1 MKPEKDLSQYDIL
14 AVDDVSL
21 NLILLEK
28 MLSRFNIQ
36 VRKASNGL
44 EAMREI
50 IAKKPDLVIL
60 DLIMPFMDGF
70 EVLQK
75 VRETPDL
82 EDVRIIVLSAL
93 NKNEDIVRAYDCGAN
108 DFITKPIFFEK
119 LINSVNNNLLKY
131 LHLRSGKCNARP
143 LSFL

>member
-36 VRKASNGL
+36 IRKASNGL

-75 VRETPDL
+75 VRETSGL
-82 EDVRIIVLSAL
+82 EDLRIIVLSAL

-108 DFITKPIFFEK
+108 DFITKPIIFEK
-119 LINSVNNNLLKY
+119 LINSVNNQLK
-131 LHLRSGKCNARP
+131 LVK
-143 LSFL
+143 

>member
-14 AVDDVSL
+14 AVDDVPL

-36 VRKASNGL
+36 IRKASNGL

-75 VRETPDL
+75 VRETPGL
-82 EDVRIIVLSAL
+82 ENLRIIVLSAL

-108 DFITKPIFFEK
+108 DFITKPIIFEK
-119 LINSVNNNLLKY
+119 LINSVNNQLK
-131 LHLRSGKCNARP
+131 LV
-143 LSFL
+143 

>member
-75 VRETPDL
+75 VRETPEL
-82 EDVRIIVLSAL
+82 EDTRIIVLSAL

-108 DFITKPIFFEK
+108 DFITKPIIFEK
-119 LINSVNNNLLKY
+119 LINSVNNQLKQV
-131 LHLRSGKCNARP
+131 R
-143 LSFL
+143 

>member
-36 VRKASNGL
+36 IRKASNGL

-119 LINSVNNNLLKY
+119 LINSVNNQLK
-131 LHLRSGKCNARP
+131 LIK
-143 LSFL
+143 

>member
-14 AVDDVSL
+14 AVDDVPL

-36 VRKASNGL
+36 TRKASNGL

-60 DLIMPFMDGF
+60 DLIMPLMDGF
-70 EVLQK
+70 EVLQH

-82 EDVRIIVLSAL
+82 KDIKIIVLSAL
-93 NKNEDIVRAYDCGAN
+93 NKNEDIVRAYNCGAN
-108 DFITKPIFFEK
+108 DFITKPIIFEK
-119 LINSVNNNLLKY
+119 LINSVDNQLKQV
-131 LHLRSGKCNARP
+131 K
-143 LSFL
+143 

>member
-14 AVDDVSL
+14 AVDDVPL

-28 MLSRFNIQ
+28 MLARFNIKI
-36 VRKASNGL
+36 RKASNGL

-70 EVLQK
+70 ETLQK
-75 VRETPDL
+75 IRETPGL
-82 EDVRIIVLSAL
+82 EDLKTIVLSAL
-93 NKNEDIVRAYDCGAN
+93 NKNEDIVRAYNCGAN
-108 DFITKPIFFEK
+108 DFITKPIIFEK
-119 LINSVNNNLLKY
+119 LINSVNNQLKQV
-131 LHLRSGKCNARP
+131 K
-143 LSFL
+143 

>member
-14 AVDDVSL
+14 AVDDVPL

-28 MLSRFNIQ
+28 MLSRFNIKI
-36 VRKASNGL
+36 RKASNGL

-60 DLIMPFMDGF
+60 DLIMPLMDGF
-70 EVLQK
+70 EVLQH

-82 EDVRIIVLSAL
+82 KDIKIIVLSAL
-93 NKNEDIVRAYDCGAN
+93 NKNEDIVRAYNCGAN
-108 DFITKPIFFEK
+108 DFITKPIIFEK
-119 LINSVNNNLLKY
+119 LINSVDNQLKQV
-131 LHLRSGKCNARP
+131 K
-143 LSFL
+143 

>member
-36 VRKASNGL
+36 IRKASNGL

-108 DFITKPIFFEK
+108 DFITKPIIFEK
-119 LINSVNNNLLKY
+119 LINSVNNQLKQV
-131 LHLRSGKCNARP
+131 R
-143 LSFL
+143 

>member
-44 EAMREI
+44 EAMREM

-75 VRETPDL
+75 VRETPEL
-82 EDVRIIVLSAL
+82 EDTRIIVLSAL

-108 DFITKPIFFEK
+108 DFITKPIIFEK
-119 LINSVNNNLLKY
+119 LINSVNNQLKQV
-131 LHLRSGKCNARP
+131 R
-143 LSFL
+143 

>member
-28 MLSRFNIQ
+28 MLSRFQIQ

-44 EAMREI
+44 EAMREM

-75 VRETPDL
+75 VRETPEL
-82 EDVRIIVLSAL
+82 EDTRIIVLSAL

-108 DFITKPIFFEK
+108 DFITKPIYFEK
-119 LINSVNNNLLKY
+119 LINSVNNQLK
-131 LHLRSGKCNARP
+131 LVR
-143 LSFL
+143 

>member
-36 VRKASNGL
+36 IRKASNGL

-119 LINSVNNNLLKY
+119 LINSVNNQLKQV
-131 LHLRSGKCNARP
+131 R
-143 LSFL
+143 

>member
-36 VRKASNGL
+36 IRKASNGL

-82 EDVRIIVLSAL
+82 EDLRIIVLSAL

-119 LINSVNNNLLKY
+119 LINSVNNQLKQV
-131 LHLRSGKCNARP
+131 R
-143 LSFL
+143 

>member
-36 VRKASNGL
+36 IRKASNGL
-44 EAMREI
+44 EAMREM

-75 VRETPDL
+75 VRETPELKDT
-82 EDVRIIVLSAL
+82 RIIVLSAL

-119 LINSVNNNLLKY
+119 LINSVNNQLKQV
-131 LHLRSGKCNARP
+131 R
-143 LSFL
+143 

>member
-14 AVDDVSL
+14 AVDDVPL

-36 VRKASNGL
+36 TRKAANGL

-60 DLIMPFMDGF
+60 DLIMPLMDGF
-70 EVLQK
+70 EVLQH

-82 EDVRIIVLSAL
+82 KDIKIIVLSAL
-93 NKNEDIVRAYDCGAN
+93 NKNEDIVRAYNCGAN
-108 DFITKPIFFEK
+108 DFITKPIIFEK
-119 LINSVNNNLLKY
+119 LINSVDNQLKQV
-131 LHLRSGKCNARP
+131 K
-143 LSFL
+143 

>member
-28 MLSRFNIQ
+28 MLSRFNIPI
-36 VRKASNGL
+36 RKASNGL
-44 EAMREI
+44 EAMREM

-82 EDVRIIVLSAL
+82 EDLRIIVLSAL

-108 DFITKPIFFEK
+108 DFITKPIIFEK
-119 LINSVNNNLLKY
+119 LINSVNNQLK
-131 LHLRSGKCNARP
+131 LVK
-143 LSFL
+143 

>member
-28 MLSRFNIQ
+28 MLSRFNIPI
-36 VRKASNGL
+36 RKASNGL

-82 EDVRIIVLSAL
+82 EDLRIIVLSAL

-108 DFITKPIFFEK
+108 DFITKPIIFEK
-119 LINSVNNNLLKY
+119 LINSVNNQLK
-131 LHLRSGKCNARP
+131 LVK
-143 LSFL
+143 